1 MLETLDIYKIIIIA
15 LFIGAIAYA
24 LLNDPIKK
32 NKLN

>member
-1 MLETLDIYKIIIIA
+1 MLETLDLYKIIIIA
-15 LFIGAIAYA
+15 LFLVAIVYA